1 MKVVIV
7 YDVNIERLDAVRHIL
22 KQYLAWIQNS
32 AFEGELSEG
41 MLEEIRLKIFDII
54 NPEVDSVIVY
64 TINNPS
70 WMGKKIWGREKG
82 MSDNVL

>member
-32 AFEGELSEG
+32 VFEGELSEG

-54 NPEVDSVIVY
+54 DPEVDSVIVY